1 MSKKAKKSV
10 AVSAEILEAA
20 EAIAK
25 IKGEDIEANT
35 GRYLQEYV
43 MENMSVLIE
52 ELNRKDGRGESVK
65 DNAGLEKLGEKS

>member
-1 MSKKAKKSV
+1 MSKKAKKTI
-10 AVSAEILEAA
+10 AVSVEILEAA

-43 MENMSVLIE
+43 MENMSILIE
-52 ELNRKDGRGESVK
+52 ELNRRNGKNEPVK
-65 DNAGLEKLGEKS
+65 DDAGLENKEC